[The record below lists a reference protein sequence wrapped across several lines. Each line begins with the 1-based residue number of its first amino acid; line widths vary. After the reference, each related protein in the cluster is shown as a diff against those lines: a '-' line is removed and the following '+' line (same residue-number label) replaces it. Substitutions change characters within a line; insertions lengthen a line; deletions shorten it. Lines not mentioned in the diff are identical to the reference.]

1 MFKRKE
7 ERERKRYSLLTYT
20 HTYAKRTH
28 TPAIVLLE
36 TQKFFLYKYINMLL
50 AEHFTDQ
57 NHELVLYYCGFI
69 TFH

>member
-1 MFKRKE
+1 M
-7 ERERKRYSLLTYT
+7 RENDTHYSHTRTLTQSA
-20 HTYAKRTH
+20 HTH

-36 TQKFFLYKYINMLL
+36 TQKFFLYTYINMLL